1 MSKGPAFLFTVFNRL
16 TKSEIRP
23 LTSPT
28 ARIFKDLQLPPS
40 ALPLIFLDFK
50 PYLFLTLR
58 ELQISPDV
66 KPDQP
71 DVLERFFQIFQ
82 SSFTD
87 RDLFLFLSRR
97 WGDELSERHSNFEAG
112 NLRNLSFTN
121 IWKEKNRN
129 GVIEV
134 LIWGVIFSGHL

>member
-50 PYLFLTLR
+50 PHLFLTLR

-71 DVLERFFQIFQ
+71 DVLERSNV
-82 SSFTD
+82 SS
-87 RDLFLFLSRR
+87 S
-97 WGDELSERHSNFEAG
+97 
-112 NLRNLSFTN
+112 
-121 IWKEKNRN
+121 
-129 GVIEV
+129 
-134 LIWGVIFSGHL
+134 

>member
-28 ARIFKDLQLPPS
+28 ARIFKDLLLPPS

-71 DVLERFFQIFQ
+71 DQPDVLERFFQIFQ
-82 SSFTD
+82 SSPSQIVICFYFCPAGGETNY
-87 RDLFLFLSRR
+87 RNVTQILKREAFATFHSQTSGKTKNTEFLRF
-97 WGDELSERHSNFEAG
+97 
-112 NLRNLSFTN
+112 
-121 IWKEKNRN
+121 
-129 GVIEV
+129 
-134 LIWGVIFSGHL
+134 

>member
-71 DVLERFFQIFQ
+71 DVLERFFRFLPDLQELF

-97 WGDELSERHSNFEAG
+97 WGDELSERHSNF
-112 NLRNLSFTN
+112 
-121 IWKEKNRN
+121 
-129 GVIEV
+129 
-134 LIWGVIFSGHL
+134 